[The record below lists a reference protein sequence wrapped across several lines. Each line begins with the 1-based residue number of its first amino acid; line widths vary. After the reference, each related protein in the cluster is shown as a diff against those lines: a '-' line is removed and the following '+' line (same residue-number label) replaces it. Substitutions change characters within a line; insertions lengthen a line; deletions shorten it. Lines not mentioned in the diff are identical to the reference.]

1 MAHNETKHMESVVAL
16 SETLNFSRAA
26 QLINRSQS
34 SVTKNIK
41 ELERATGVLLFERNR
56 KSVKVTDACRA
67 YVEKARISLLY
78 AERAFQAAREVSRD
92 ADVIQHVGKSP
103 YTDPFLTSILM
114 SIELP
119 LFPHLKIDLS
129 SQYSYDLVNEL
140 LSGSL
145 DLAIATEPPESPLL
159 TMVKVAEAPFYIA
172 MSKQDQLAGKPEVS
186 LDDLAGRSWVL
197 FERRLHP
204 PVYDAVMQLAESRG
218 IVPAKLHHVT
228 QPEEA
233 FPFVKGSCL
242 AFVVKAGAIRVAR
255 NGVTVRPLAEEALTL
270 KTYLVSLADNG
281 SKVTGELVRTFMK
294 KLSSVE
300 RVSQVTLRLSA

>member
-1 MAHNETKHMESVVAL
+1 
-16 SETLNFSRAA
+16 
-26 QLINRSQS
+26 
-34 SVTKNIK
+34 
-41 ELERATGVLLFERNR
+41 
-56 KSVKVTDACRA
+56 
-67 YVEKARISLLY
+67 
-78 AERAFQAAREVSRD
+78 
-92 ADVIQHVGKSP
+92 
-103 YTDPFLTSILM
+103 M

-172 MSKQDQLAGKPEVS
+172 MSKQDQLASKPEVS

-218 IVPAKLHHVT
+218 IVPAKLQHVT

-233 FPFVKGSCL
+233 FPFVKGSYL

-255 NGVTVRPLAEEALTL
+255 NGVTVRPLAEETLTL
-270 KTYLVSLADNG
+270 KTYLVSLADNS

-300 RVSQVTLRLSA
+300 RASQVTLRRSA